1 MSKKIKLLLFIV
13 TVIVVIILIT
23 SIVFII
29 NSKYNNQVKR
39 TMEGVIISKDTG
51 EVLEQVSVTI
61 NVKLDYNDKNSQNY
75 RGEIAIS
82 NMEYTQSKDAFLSYS
97 VGYGEE
103 GWDKRGMLLHPTY
116 IWKENKL
123 QPHHAITHW
132 VEMDPKF
139 SYLILA
145 NYEEDGINHDT
156 GDTELIY
163 NGTDIMV
170 FPAGDSASAL
180 KILEEHQID
189 KSIFIKTELID
200 NKVIDVP

>member
-23 SIVFII
+23 IVFII

-61 NVKLDYNDKNSQNY
+61 NVKLEHNDTNTQVY
-75 RGEIAIS
+75 HGEISIS
-82 NMEYTQSKDAFLSYS
+82 NMEYTQSKDAILRYS
-97 VGYGEE
+97 VGYGED
-103 GWDKRGMLLHPTY
+103 GWDKRGNLLHPTY
-116 IWKENKL
+116 IWEENKL
-123 QPHHAITHW
+123 LPHHAMTYW

-139 SYLILA
+139 SYLVLA

-189 KSIFIKTELID
+189 KSIFLKTELID
-200 NKVIDVP
+200 NKVLDVP